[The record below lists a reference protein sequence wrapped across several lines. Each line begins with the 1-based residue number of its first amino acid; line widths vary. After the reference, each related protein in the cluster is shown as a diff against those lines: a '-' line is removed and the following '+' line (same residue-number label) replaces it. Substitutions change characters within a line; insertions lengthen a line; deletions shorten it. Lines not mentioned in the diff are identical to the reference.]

1 MTEIDCM
8 WDFNYLAGIQIK
20 LISIMSSAKKQTK
33 SKQLYLSGLGLGQKI
48 CSGILTRD
56 RRTRYYRKNYKAFE

>member
-20 LISIMSSAKKQTK
+20 LISIMSSAKKQIKIKTTISVRIGTGTK
-33 SKQLYLSGLGLGQKI
+33 NLLGYF
-48 CSGILTRD
+48 D
-56 RRTRYYRKNYKAFE
+56 